1 MTTASVAGKLDAD
14 LAERVAEACRVL
26 GALEATHGAFGHVS
40 VRTGPDSMLIK
51 GKGKGQAPLRHTSAE
66 DILAVGFDVE
76 KLSGPPDLRPPSE
89 SFLHAWIYKAR
100 PDVNSVIHMHPES
113 AVLLTVCGIAVR
125 PIYGAY
131 GHGGR
136 LAVEG
141 VPTYDSCLTISS
153 PERGEDFATFFGDRR
168 ACLLRGHGV
177 ATAGTDLEEAAV
189 TTMALKELVD
199 ITYRAHLLGA
209 APIVLSPDEQAE
221 IGRPMAADRPF
232 GSAGGRIGTLTAWNY
247 YRSLAGESADWTS
260 AESARE

>member
-1 MTTASVAGKLDAD
+1 MTATSVDRKAEAD

-26 GALEATHGAFGHVS
+26 GALDATHGSFGHVS

-51 GKGKGQAPLRHTSAE
+51 GKGKGEAALRDTSAK
-66 DILAVGFDVE
+66 DILAVSFDME

-89 SFLHAWIYKAR
+89 SFLHTWIYKAR

-113 AVLLTVCGIAVR
+113 AVLLTVCGISVQ

-131 GHGGR
+131 GRGGR

-141 VPTYDSCLTISS
+141 VPTYDSSLTISS
-153 PERGEDFATFFGDRR
+153 HERGEDFATFFGDRR
-168 ACLLRGHGV
+168 ACLMRGHGV
-177 ATAGTDLEEAAV
+177 ATAGADLEEAAV

-199 ITYRAHLLGA
+199 ITYRAHLLGV
-209 APIVLSPDEQAE
+209 APIVLPPGEQAE

-232 GSAGGRIGTLTAWNY
+232 GSSGGRAGVLTTWNY
-247 YRSLAGESADWTS
+247 YRRLAGE
-260 AESARE
+260 EVQL

>member
-1 MTTASVAGKLDAD
+1 MTTAGVAGTVDAD

-26 GALEATHGAFGHVS
+26 GALDATHGAFGHVS

-51 GKGKGQAPLRHTSAE
+51 GKGKAEAALRHTSVE

-76 KLSGPPDLRPPSE
+76 KPAGQADLRPPSE

-113 AVLLTVCGIAVR
+113 AVLLSVCGIPVR

-141 VPTYDSCLTISS
+141 VPTYDSSLTVNSH
-153 PERGEDFATFFGDRR
+153 ERGEDFAAFFGDRR
-168 ACLLRGHGV
+168 ACLMRGHGV
-177 ATAGTDLEEAAV
+177 TVAGADIEEAAV
-189 TTMALKELVD
+189 MTMALKELLD

-209 APIVLSPDEQAE
+209 APIVLPPDEQAE
-221 IGRPMAADRPF
+221 IGRPVSPDRPF
-232 GSAGGRIGTLTAWNY
+232 GTAGGRVGTLNTWNY
-247 YRSLAGESADWTS
+247 FRRLAGEPATRTS
-260 AESARE
+260 AGNARE